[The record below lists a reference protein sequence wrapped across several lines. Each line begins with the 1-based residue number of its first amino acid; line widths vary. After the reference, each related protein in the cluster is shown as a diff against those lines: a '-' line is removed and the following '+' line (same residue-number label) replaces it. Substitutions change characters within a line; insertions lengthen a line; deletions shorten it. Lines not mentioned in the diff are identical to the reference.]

1 MYVQAL
7 VVNAALIMV
16 IPRII
21 QKPIGISVID
31 EFVAYLRA
39 QQTFLVS
46 SSLLLALVLYITNYW
61 ISYSEA
67 NDSPM
72 TPKSPFVKE

>member
-7 VVNAALIMV
+7 IVNAALIMI

-21 QKPIGISVID
+21 QKPIGVSVID

-39 QQTFLVS
+39 QQTFLIS
-46 SSLLLALVLYITNYW
+46 SSLLLALVLYIANYW
-61 ISYSEA
+61 IAYSETM
-67 NDSPM
+67 DSPM